1 MKKYDKQ
8 AIFSR
13 ISDLPGNFTLQRRNF
28 AIHSNKLSE
37 VPNCQKD
44 NIMNS
49 PIHMSK
55 TRMYREIVQALLR

>member
-13 ISDLPGNFTLQRRNF
+13 INDLPGNFTLQRRNF

-44 NIMNS
+44 NIMHS
-49 PIHMSK
+49 PTHTSK
-55 TRMYREIVQALLR
+55 TRMCREIA